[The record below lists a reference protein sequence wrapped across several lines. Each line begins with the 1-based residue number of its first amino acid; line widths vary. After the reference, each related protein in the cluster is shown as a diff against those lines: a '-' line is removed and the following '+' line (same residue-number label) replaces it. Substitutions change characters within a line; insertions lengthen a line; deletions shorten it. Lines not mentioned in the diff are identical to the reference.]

1 MAVFWHSGCIRVV
14 YGVLRVSDKGRQ
26 LGRLWGLCPS
36 LARTRKSPAAAFLG
50 YPLAGEPAS
59 GKVRSRSIGRFST
72 TSNCTDSSKAMV
84 GGFKHA
90 SISAAVPF
98 ASAAAHA
105 GGISFSWK
113 NAPTH
118 RTQELPLP

>member
-1 MAVFWHSGCIRVV
+1 MAVFGGSGCIRVV

-50 YPLAGEPAS
+50 YPLAGKPAS

-72 TSNCTDSSKAMV
+72 TSNCTDSSKAIV

-90 SISAAVPF
+90 SVSAAVPF

-105 GGISFSWK
+105 RGIPFSWK
-113 NAPTH
+113 YDAAD
-118 RTQELPLP
+118 RT